1 MGKHICMKYF
11 PLLTLLILI
20 AACSK
25 KERPKPFSKVQIET
39 VFEDSV
45 SIRAIEFLDSKT
57 LAFAG
62 SGGVYGTVDVNTHT
76 VRSNI
81 QAHDSLYP
89 GFRAVGKTTT
99 DFFMLSAGNPALL
112 YKTGDAGTMELVYK
126 DEGEGVFY
134 DSMKFWNDREG
145 MAVGDSMNG
154 CLSIIIT
161 RDGGNTWTKLPCSQ
175 LPDAEEGEGAFA
187 ASNTNIATVGNNA
200 WIATTAG
207 AVYKSM
213 DKGKTWS
220 KTATPIVNEKPTEGI
235 YSIDFYDENVGFAI
249 GGDYTQ
255 PQSNKANKVVTQD
268 GGVTWQLV
276 ADGEE
281 PNYKSCVQYVPN
293 SDGEGLVVVGFTGIS
308 YSQDSGQHWKRLS
321 DEGFYSLRFL
331 NDTVAYA
338 SGKNRIAKLVF
349 Q

>member
-1 MGKHICMKYF
+1 MKYF
-11 PLLTLLILI
+11 PLLTVFILI

-25 KERPKPFSKVQIET
+25 KEKPKHFSSVKIKT

-45 SIRAIEFLDSKT
+45 SIRAIEFLDDKT

-62 SGGVYGTVDVNTHT
+62 SGGVYGTVDVITHT
-76 VRSNI
+76 VRANV
-81 QAHDSLYP
+81 QAYDTLYP
-89 GFRAVGKTTT
+89 EFRAVGKTAS

-112 YKTGDAGTMELVYK
+112 YKTGDSGTMELVYK
-126 DEGEGVFY
+126 EEGEGVFY

-145 MAVGDSMNG
+145 IAIGDSMDG

-161 RDGGNTWTKLPCSQ
+161 RDGGNTWSKLPCSQ
-175 LPDAEEGEGAFA
+175 LPEADEGEGAFA
-187 ASNTNIATVGNNA
+187 ASNTNIAIVGNSA
-200 WIATTAG
+200 WVATTAG

-220 KTATPIVNEKPTEGI
+220 KTATPIVNEKPAEGI
-235 YSIDFYDENVGFAI
+235 YSINFYDERIGFAI

-255 PQSNKANKVVTQD
+255 PQSNKANKIITRD
-268 GGVTWQLV
+268 GGATWQLV

-281 PNYKSCVQYVPN
+281 PNYKSCVQYLPN
-293 SDGEGLVVVGFTGIS
+293 SDGAGLVAVGFTGIS
-308 YSQDSGQHWKRLS
+308 YSQDSGQHWKQLS
-321 DEGFYSLRFL
+321 DEGFYALRFL

-338 SGKNRIAKLVF
+338 SGRNRIARLIFK
-349 Q
+349 

>member
-1 MGKHICMKYF
+1 MKYF
-11 PLLTLLILI
+11 PLLALLILI
-20 AACSK
+20 VACSD
-25 KERPKPFSKVQIET
+25 KEKPKQFSAVEMKT
-39 VFEDSV
+39 VFKDSV
-45 SIRAIEFLDSKT
+45 SIRAIEFLDRKT

-62 SGGVYGTVDVNTHT
+62 SGGVYGTLDVISHT

-81 QAHDSLYP
+81 QSYDSLYP
-89 GFRAVGKTTT
+89 GFRAVGKTAS

-112 YKTGDAGTMELVYK
+112 YKTGNSGTMELVYK
-126 DEGEGVFY
+126 EEGEGVFY
-134 DSMKFWNDREG
+134 DSMKFWNASEG
-145 MAVGDSMNG
+145 MAVGDSMFG

-175 LPDAEEGEGAFA
+175 LPAAEKGEGAFA
-187 ASNTNIATVGNNA
+187 ASNTNIAIVGNSA
-200 WIATTAG
+200 WIATTTG

-220 KTATPIVNEKPTEGI
+220 KTATPIVKEKPAEGI
-235 YSIDFYDENVGFAI
+235 YSIDFYDKYIGFAI

-268 GGVTWQLV
+268 GGATWQLI

-281 PNYKSCVQYVPN
+281 PNYKSCVQYMPN
-293 SDGEGLVVVGFTGIS
+293 SDGEGLVAVGFTGIS
-308 YSQDSGQHWKRLS
+308 YSQDSGRHWKQLS
-321 DEGFYSLRFL
+321 DEGFYALRFL

-338 SGKNRIAKLVF
+338 SGKNRIARLVF